1 MFSFNIFRTISTS
14 LPKKYFGGNF
24 MTIIRDKFNNSK
36 AFFNTH
42 KTKNLKF
49 RKQELKLLSK
59 NIKNHE
65 NELLDALY
73 KDLGKSKVEA
83 YATEIGMLLK
93 SIKLMR
99 KELKNWSKT
108 KQTDTPLYLFPT
120 KSYIKKEPYGTVL
133 IIGPFNYPVQ
143 LVFEP
148 LIGAIAA
155 GNTAIVKPSELTP
168 HVAIVIK
175 DIIEDTFDEAY
186 VSVVEGGIEETQTLL
201 SLPFDYMFFTGS
213 EKVGKIVYEAAA
225 RKLIPVTL
233 ELGGKSPVIVDDTA
247 NIKVASERISFGKFT
262 NAGQTCVA
270 PDYILVQR
278 KVKND
283 LIKALKKTITEFYG
297 ENIEKSPDFGRIV
310 NQKHFNRLND
320 LIQIHKDNVVFGGNS
335 SKEDLYIEPTLLD
348 NITNDNKIMKEEIF
362 GPILPII
369 TYDNFDEVLEI
380 IQSKSKPLSLY
391 LFSEDEN
398 MTHRVVEELSFG
410 GGAINDT
417 LMHLANPNL
426 PFGGVGSSGIGQ
438 YHGKY
443 SFDTFSHM
451 KSYTFKSTRLESS
464 LFFPPY
470 KGKFKYIKTFFK
482 N

>member
-1 MFSFNIFRTISTS
+1 
-14 LPKKYFGGNF
+14 

-49 RKQELKLLSK
+49 RKQQLKLLSK

-310 NQKHFNRLND
+310 NQKHFNRLNN

>member
-1 MFSFNIFRTISTS
+1 
-14 LPKKYFGGNF
+14 

-49 RKQELKLLSK
+49 RKQQLKLLSK

-108 KQTDTPLYLFPT
+108 KQTDTPFYLFPT

>member
-1 MFSFNIFRTISTS
+1 C
-14 LPKKYFGGNF
+14 
-24 MTIIRDKFNNSK
+24 K

-49 RKQELKLLSK
+49 RKQQLKLLSK

-83 YATEIGMLLK
+83 YATEIGILLK

-168 HVAIVIK
+168 HVAIVIR
-175 DIIEDTFDEAY
+175 DIIEDTFDETY

-201 SLPFDYMFFTGS
+201 SLPFDYIFFTGS

-320 LIQIHKDNVVFGGNS
+320 LLQIHKDNVVFGGNS

-398 MTHRVVEELSFG
+398 MTHRVLEELSFG

>member
-1 MFSFNIFRTISTS
+1 
-14 LPKKYFGGNF
+14 

-49 RKQELKLLSK
+49 RKQQLKLLSK

-262 NAGQTCVA
+262 NAGQSCVA

>member
-1 MFSFNIFRTISTS
+1 
-14 LPKKYFGGNF
+14 
-24 MTIIRDKFNNSK
+24 
-36 AFFNTH
+36 
-42 KTKNLKF
+42 
-49 RKQELKLLSK
+49 
-59 NIKNHE
+59 
-65 NELLDALY
+65 
-73 KDLGKSKVEA
+73 
-83 YATEIGMLLK
+83 
-93 SIKLMR
+93 MR

-320 LIQIHKDNVVFGGNS
+320 LLQIHKDNVVFGGNS

>member
-1 MFSFNIFRTISTS
+1 M
-14 LPKKYFGGNF
+14 
-24 MTIIRDKFNNSK
+24 
-36 AFFNTH
+36 
-42 KTKNLKF
+42 
-49 RKQELKLLSK
+49 
-59 NIKNHE
+59 
-65 NELLDALY
+65 
-73 KDLGKSKVEA
+73 
-83 YATEIGMLLK
+83 
-93 SIKLMR
+93 
-99 KELKNWSKT
+99 
-108 KQTDTPLYLFPT
+108 
-120 KSYIKKEPYGTVL
+120 
-133 IIGPFNYPVQ
+133 
-143 LVFEP
+143 
-148 LIGAIAA
+148 
-155 GNTAIVKPSELTP
+155 
-168 HVAIVIK
+168 IK

-320 LIQIHKDNVVFGGNS
+320 LIQIHKNNVVFGGNS

>member
-1 MFSFNIFRTISTS
+1 
-14 LPKKYFGGNF
+14 

-42 KTKNLKF
+42 KTKKLKF
-49 RKQELKLLSK
+49 RKQQLKLLSK

-201 SLPFDYMFFTGS
+201 SLPFDYIFFTGS

>member
-1 MFSFNIFRTISTS
+1 
-14 LPKKYFGGNF
+14 

-49 RKQELKLLSK
+49 RKQQLKLLSK

-65 NELLDALY
+65 NELLNALY

-470 KGKFKYIKTFFK
+470 KGKFKY
-482 N
+482 

>member
-1 MFSFNIFRTISTS
+1 
-14 LPKKYFGGNF
+14 

-49 RKQELKLLSK
+49 RKQQLKLLSK

-175 DIIEDTFDEAY
+175 DIIEDTFDETY

>member
-1 MFSFNIFRTISTS
+1 
-14 LPKKYFGGNF
+14 

-49 RKQELKLLSK
+49 RKQQLKLLSK
-59 NIKNHE
+59 NIKHHE

-83 YATEIGMLLK
+83 YATEISMLLK

-186 VSVVEGGIEETQTLL
+186 VSVVEGGIEETQALL

-283 LIKALKKTITEFYG
+283 LIKALKKTIIEFYG

>member
-1 MFSFNIFRTISTS
+1 
-14 LPKKYFGGNF
+14 

-49 RKQELKLLSK
+49 RKQQLKLLSK

-65 NELLDALY
+65 NKLLDALY

-283 LIKALKKTITEFYG
+283 LIKALKKTIIEFYG

-398 MTHRVVEELSFG
+398 MTHRVLEELSFG

>member
-1 MFSFNIFRTISTS
+1 
-14 LPKKYFGGNF
+14 

-49 RKQELKLLSK
+49 RKQQLKLLSK

-175 DIIEDTFDEAY
+175 DIIEDTFYEAY
-186 VSVVEGGIEETQTLL
+186 VSVVEGGIEETQALL

>member
-1 MFSFNIFRTISTS
+1 
-14 LPKKYFGGNF
+14 

-49 RKQELKLLSK
+49 RKQQLKLLSK

-186 VSVVEGGIEETQTLL
+186 VSVVEVGIEETQTLL

>member
-1 MFSFNIFRTISTS
+1 
-14 LPKKYFGGNF
+14 

-49 RKQELKLLSK
+49 RKQQLKLLSK

-168 HVAIVIK
+168 HVAIVIR
-175 DIIEDTFDEAY
+175 DIIEDTFDETY

-201 SLPFDYMFFTGS
+201 SLPFDYIFFTGS

-262 NAGQTCVA
+262 NAGQTCVT

-398 MTHRVVEELSFG
+398 MTHRVLEELSFG

>member
-1 MFSFNIFRTISTS
+1 M
-14 LPKKYFGGNF
+14 
-24 MTIIRDKFNNSK
+24 
-36 AFFNTH
+36 
-42 KTKNLKF
+42 
-49 RKQELKLLSK
+49 
-59 NIKNHE
+59 
-65 NELLDALY
+65 
-73 KDLGKSKVEA
+73 
-83 YATEIGMLLK
+83 
-93 SIKLMR
+93 
-99 KELKNWSKT
+99 
-108 KQTDTPLYLFPT
+108 
-120 KSYIKKEPYGTVL
+120 
-133 IIGPFNYPVQ
+133 
-143 LVFEP
+143 
-148 LIGAIAA
+148 
-155 GNTAIVKPSELTP
+155 
-168 HVAIVIK
+168 IK

-201 SLPFDYMFFTGS
+201 SLPFDYIFFTGS